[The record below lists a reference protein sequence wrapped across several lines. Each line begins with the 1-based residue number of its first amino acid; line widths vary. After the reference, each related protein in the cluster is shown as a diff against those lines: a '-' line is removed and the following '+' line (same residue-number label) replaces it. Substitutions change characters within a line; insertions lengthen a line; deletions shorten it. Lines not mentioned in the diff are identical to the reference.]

1 MSFRSCGTCCGARCP
16 WWGRGRKPPTIC
28 ERFASTLPGYEDRH
42 RVRPGLTGL
51 AQVNGFRGNTSMT
64 GRLAMDL
71 EYVSRQGLGMYLAT
85 LAATISVEL
94 EQWTRR

>member
-1 MSFRSCGTCCGARCP
+1 
-16 WWGRGRKPPTIC
+16 
-28 ERFASTLPGYEDRH
+28 
-42 RVRPGLTGL
+42 LTGL